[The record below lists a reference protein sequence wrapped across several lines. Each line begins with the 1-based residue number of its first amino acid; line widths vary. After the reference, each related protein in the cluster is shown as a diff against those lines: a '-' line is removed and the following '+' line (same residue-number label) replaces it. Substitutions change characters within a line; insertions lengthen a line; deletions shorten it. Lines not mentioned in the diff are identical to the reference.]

1 LSRLFAN
8 QQLNSLFNLTNK
20 YKKMAQFSRLEVAQ
34 AMKDTGMIPLFF
46 HNDIELSKKVL
57 KACYDGGARLM
68 EFTARGDFAHE
79 VFGELT
85 KYAIAELPGMIMGVG
100 SVTDGAAASLYM
112 ALGANFI
119 VTPVLREDIAIA
131 CNRKKVLWSPGC
143 GSLTEIAR
151 AEELGCEIVKLFPGD
166 LYGPKFVKGIKGP
179 QPWTSI
185 MPTGGVSP
193 TKENLSGW
201 FDAGVTCVGMGSQ
214 LISKDIIANK
224 DYAKLEKDVKAAL
237 AIIEAVRK

>member
-1 LSRLFAN
+1 MAN
-8 QQLNSLFNLTNK
+8 
-20 YKKMAQFSRLEVAQ
+20 YSRLEVAQ
-34 AMKDTGMIPLFF
+34 VMRGTGLVPLFF
-46 HNDIELSKKVL
+46 NNDLDISKQVL

-85 KYAIAELPGMIMGVG
+85 KYALKELPGMIMGVG
-100 SVTDGAAASLYM
+100 SVTDAASASLYM

-119 VTPVLREDIAIA
+119 VTPVLREDIAMV
-131 CNRKKVLWSPGC
+131 CNRRKVLWSPGC
-143 GSLTEIAR
+143 GTLTEIAK

-166 LYGPKFVKGIKGP
+166 IYGPNFVKGIKGP

-193 TKENLSGW
+193 TLENLTGW

-214 LISKDIIANK
+214 LISKEVLANK
-224 DYAKLEKDVKAAL
+224 DYAKLERDIKSAL
-237 AIIEAVRK
+237 ALIKKIRK